1 VTKKNN
7 KIPLYETKGK
17 LIEIYWMDAQAEE
30 EWEYLSG
37 LDKDGKKDPMYIKT
51 VGYQLDKTEN
61 ELIICRSLSSDAG
74 LEGRFHIP
82 LKCISKIKKIK

>member
-61 ELIICRSLSSDAG
+61 ELIICRSLSSDSG